1 MHETFEYEDNNKEL
15 EINNN
20 VETKAFSVS
29 ESESNNSEEDSEEV
43 VKSIYLSE
51 AQQTESVVK
60 VAAGFGKENATNDSN
75 SILTKME
82 NSHLILDQTKEA
94 QRSINGAELRDRFQ
108 QSSSVTTS
116 SVSSSTSISSS
127 NPDELPVATEA
138 AVEAKEPTVDVA
150 QSDDDDKLHE
160 IIEPVLDTVSAVEC
174 SIEDDNNML
183 KNEAATNTTTD
194 VSGGIDRLAVCLRE
208 AFACENIVSSCMV

>member
-60 VAAGFGKENATNDSN
+60 VAAGFGKENATSDSN

-94 QRSINGAELRDRFQ
+94 QRSINGAELGDRFQ
-108 QSSSVTTS
+108 QTSSVTTS

-127 NPDELPVATEA
+127 SPDELPVATEA
-138 AVEAKEPTVDVA
+138 AVDAKEPTVDVA
-150 QSDDDDKLHE
+150 QADDDHVKLHE
-160 IIEPVLDTVSAVEC
+160 IIEAVVDTVSTESSV
-174 SIEDDNNML
+174 EDDSNML
-183 KNEAATNTTTD
+183 KSEAATTNTTTGA
-194 VSGGIDRLAVCLRE
+194 SGGIDRLAVC
-208 AFACENIVSSCMV
+208 FVW